1 MSGGGGSEHNFG
13 VDMTGTSNG
22 AGAARLPANG
32 LLMMSASSPGS
43 AGGVGRSGPMG
54 CTSSGTS
61 NFATAGQGH
70 RQGGGSGFAAAAASS
85 AVDSSGACGEAVG
98 GSNGG
103 LSSPSRRGVTFGF
116 GGSGS
121 GGRRKPTTSAAA
133 VAALAVAGS
142 FELGDPIA
150 HWFPGCKREFL
161 MDDAEDED
169 DVAMDVFKRSRFN

>member
-1 MSGGGGSEHNFG
+1 MAPNKAFR
-13 VDMTGTSNG
+13 T
-22 AGAARLPANG
+22 
-32 LLMMSASSPGS
+32 
-43 AGGVGRSGPMG
+43 
-54 CTSSGTS
+54 
-61 NFATAGQGH
+61 
-70 RQGGGSGFAAAAASS
+70 AAAAWIQLSLDKRIQLVV